1 MSEESAAPLHIKT
14 AIHEK
19 FYLWARDFVQ
29 DKIVLDVGCGAG
41 RGTAILAESALNVTG
56 IDIDSEAI
64 GLALRTKKLNN
75 LSYEVMNCSVLSLA
89 SQSVDVVIC
98 NALLEYLADPVA
110 FFDEARRV
118 LKDDGRIVCGTK
130 NLVRSLKNKD
140 GGPLYRNHIQE
151 YTAESLTEIMS
162 KDFKNF
168 DVYGETMRP
177 KAEVHIMDSRALG
190 IERFLVALNI
200 KQIFPVAL
208 RRKIRRL
215 ITGVDLANIGPCDFD
230 ISSYS
235 TDDAL
240 YIICVGD
247 VRQ

>member
-1 MSEESAAPLHIKT
+1 MSDDVAAPLHIKT

-19 FYLWARDFVQ
+19 FYLWTRDFVQ
-29 DKIVLDVGCGAG
+29 DKVVLDVGCGDG
-41 RGTAILAESALNVTG
+41 RGTAILAKLARNVTG
-56 IDIDSEAI
+56 IDIDSKAI
-64 GLALRTKKLNN
+64 ASALQSKKLNN
-75 LSYEVMNCSVLSLA
+75 LNYEVMDCTSLSLA
-89 SQSVDVVIC
+89 SQSVDVVVC
-98 NALLEYLADPVA
+98 NALLEYLVNPAT

-118 LKDDGRIVCGTK
+118 LKNDGRIVCGTK

-140 GGPLYRNHIQE
+140 GGPLYRNHLQE
-151 YTAESLTEIMS
+151 YTAESLVEIMS

-177 KAEVHIMDSRALG
+177 KAESHIMDSRALG

-200 KQIFPVAL
+200 KQMFPVAL

-215 ITGVDLANIGPCDFD
+215 VTGVDLVNIGSGDFD
-230 ISSYS
+230 ISSHLI
-235 TDDAL
+235 DDAL

-247 VRQ
+247 VK